1 MGTTHVHNTY
11 ITTTI
16 IQGIP
21 EKYVNQMKA
30 SYEKAI
36 KGLKEKNKNNTN
48 KINMQN
54 DQINSLRNEIKNL
67 ENDYEREKQE
77 HKKENQE
84 LKKKIDLMK
93 DKLKACVEQNE
104 ILTEK
109 NNILEQQLKDS
120 QETAQEYLD
129 KWQQAKKELIE
140 KNEKIAEL
148 EGENETQKE
157 IILFLE
163 GEINSFEIQC
173 ENQQKEIENLD
184 KKYIKN
190 VEDLKKDFEESKKI
204 NKEILNTVDK
214 NNALMEG
221 MKKEIE
227 ENKKEKEEMNRQMD
241 SLNNKFNDMMSMMQ
255 QLLNNKK

>member
-54 DQINSLRNEIKNL
+54 AQINSLRNEIENL
-67 ENDYEREKQE
+67 ENDYEREKRE
-77 HKKENQE
+77 HNKDNEE

-104 ILTEK
+104 ILTKK

-120 QETAQEYLD
+120 QKTAQEYLD
-129 KWQQAKKELIE
+129 KWQEAKNELIK

-163 GEINSFEIQC
+163 GEINSFEIKC
-173 ENQQKEIENLD
+173 ENQQKEIEDLD

-190 VEDLKKDFEESKKI
+190 VEGLKKDFEESKKI
-204 NKEILNTVDK
+204 NQEILNTVGK

-227 ENKKEKEEMNRQMD
+227 ENKKEKEEMNRQMN
-241 SLNNKFNDMMSMMQ
+241 SLNNNFNAIMGVMQ

>member
-48 KINMQN
+48 KINMKN
-54 DQINSLRNEIKNL
+54 DQINSLRNEIEIL
-67 ENDYEREKQE
+67 ENDYERE
-77 HKKENQE
+77 KKENQE

-104 ILTEK
+104 ILTKK
-109 NNILEQQLKDS
+109 NNILEKQLEES
-120 QETAQEYLD
+120 QKTAQEYLD

-163 GEINSFEIQC
+163 GELNDFQNQC
-173 ENQQKEIENLD
+173 ENQQKEIEDLD

-204 NKEILNTVDK
+204 NQEILNSVHK
-214 NNALMEG
+214 NNDIMEG

-227 ENKKEKEEMNRQMD
+227 ENKIEKEEMNRQMD
-241 SLNNKFNDMMSMMQ
+241 SLNNNFNVMMGMMQ

>member
-54 DQINSLRNEIKNL
+54 AQINSLRNEIENL
-67 ENDYEREKQE
+67 ENDYEREKRE
-77 HKKENQE
+77 HNKDNEE

-104 ILTEK
+104 ILTKK

-120 QETAQEYLD
+120 QKTAQEYLD
-129 KWQQAKKELIE
+129 KWLQAKNKKKK

-163 GEINSFEIQC
+163 GEINSFEIKC
-173 ENQQKEIENLD
+173 ENQQKEIEDLD

-190 VEDLKKDFEESKKI
+190 VEGLKKDFEESKKI
-204 NKEILNTVDK
+204 NQEILNTVGK

-227 ENKKEKEEMNRQMD
+227 ENKKEKEEMNRQMN
-241 SLNNKFNDMMSMMQ
+241 SLNNNFNAIMGMMQ

>member
-1 MGTTHVHNTY
+1 
-11 ITTTI
+11 
-16 IQGIP
+16 
-21 EKYVNQMKA
+21 
-30 SYEKAI
+30 
-36 KGLKEKNKNNTN
+36 
-48 KINMQN
+48 
-54 DQINSLRNEIKNL
+54 
-67 ENDYEREKQE
+67 
-77 HKKENQE
+77 
-84 LKKKIDLMK
+84 MK

-120 QETAQEYLD
+120 QETAKEYLD

-163 GEINSFEIQC
+163 GELNDFQNKC
-173 ENQQKEIENLD
+173 ENQQKEIEDLD

-204 NKEILNTVDK
+204 NQDILNSVHK
-214 NNALMEG
+214 NNDIMEG

>member
-54 DQINSLRNEIKNL
+54 DQINSLRNEIEIL
-67 ENDYEREKQE
+67 ENDFERE
-77 HKKENQE
+77 KKENQE

-104 ILTEK
+104 ILTKK

-120 QETAQEYLD
+120 QKTAQEYLD

-163 GEINSFEIQC
+163 GEINSFEIRC
-173 ENQQKEIENLD
+173 ENQQKEIEDLD

-204 NKEILNTVDK
+204 NQEVLNTVGK

>member
-1 MGTTHVHNTY
+1 
-11 ITTTI
+11 
-16 IQGIP
+16 
-21 EKYVNQMKA
+21 
-30 SYEKAI
+30 
-36 KGLKEKNKNNTN
+36 
-48 KINMQN
+48 
-54 DQINSLRNEIKNL
+54 
-67 ENDYEREKQE
+67 
-77 HKKENQE
+77 
-84 LKKKIDLMK
+84 MK
-93 DKLKACVEQNE
+93 DKLEACMEQNE
-104 ILTEK
+104 ILTKK
-109 NNILEQQLKDS
+109 NNILEKQLEES
-120 QETAQEYLD
+120 QKTAQEYLD

-163 GEINSFEIQC
+163 GELNDFQNQC
-173 ENQQKEIENLD
+173 ENLQKEIENLD

-204 NKEILNTVDK
+204 NQEILNSVNK
-214 NNALMEG
+214 NNDIMEG

>member
-54 DQINSLRNEIKNL
+54 AQINSLRNEIKNL
-67 ENDYEREKQE
+67 ENDYDREKRE
-77 HKKENQE
+77 HNKDNEE

-104 ILTEK
+104 ILTKE
-109 NNILEQQLKDS
+109 NNILEKQLEES
-120 QETAQEYLD
+120 QKTAQDYLD

-163 GEINSFEIQC
+163 GEINSFEIRC
-173 ENQQKEIENLD
+173 ENQQKEIEDLD

-204 NKEILNTVDK
+204 NQEILNTVGK

-227 ENKKEKEEMNRQMD
+227 ENKKEKEEMNRQMN
-241 SLNNKFNDMMSMMQ
+241 SLNNNFNAIMGMVQ

>member
-77 HKKENQE
+77 HKKENKE
-84 LKKKIDLMK
+84 LKKNINLIKNKIK
-93 DKLKACVEQNE
+93 DCE
-104 ILTEK
+104 
-109 NNILEQQLKDS
+109 
-120 QETAQEYLD
+120 
-129 KWQQAKKELIE
+129 E
-140 KNEKIAEL
+140 KNEI
-148 EGENETQKE
+148 
-157 IILFLE
+157 
-163 GEINSFEIQC
+163 
-173 ENQQKEIENLD
+173 
-184 KKYIKN
+184 
-190 VEDLKKDFEESKKI
+190 
-204 NKEILNTVDK
+204 
-214 NNALMEG
+214 
-221 MKKEIE
+221 
-227 ENKKEKEEMNRQMD
+227 
-241 SLNNKFNDMMSMMQ
+241 
-255 QLLNNKK
+255 

>member
-104 ILTEK
+104 ILTKK
-109 NNILEQQLKDS
+109 NNILEKQLEES
-120 QETAQEYLD
+120 QKTAQEYLD

-163 GEINSFEIQC
+163 GELNDFQNQC
-173 ENQQKEIENLD
+173 EYQQKKIEDLREI
-184 KKYIKN
+184 YIKD
-190 VEDLKKDFEESKKI
+190 VGDLKNELKESKKI
-204 NKEILNTVDK
+204 NQEILNTVGK

-227 ENKKEKEEMNRQMD
+227 ENKKEKEEMNRKMD
-241 SLNNKFNDMMSMMQ
+241 SLNNNFNVMMGMMQ

>member
-54 DQINSLRNEIKNL
+54 DQINSLRNEIKKL
-67 ENDYEREKQE
+67 ENDYERE
-77 HKKENQE
+77 KKENQE

-104 ILTEK
+104 ILIEK

-163 GEINSFEIQC
+163 GEINSFEIRC
-173 ENQQKEIENLD
+173 ENQQKEIEDLD

-204 NKEILNTVDK
+204 NQEILNTVGK

-241 SLNNKFNDMMSMMQ
+241 SLNNNFNDMMSMMQ